1 MLARLYVIIES
12 EDIKDYQ
19 MIKDLLLFH
28 RVVSMLEKKIVVSFL

>member
-19 MIKDLLLFH
+19 MIKDLLLPNK
-28 RVVSMLEKKIVVSFL
+28 S